1 MISDNLAALEIVN
14 YMRNSC
20 PIFLYQSSS
29 VAQLCL
35 TLFDAMDCSMPG
47 SLSIMNSWS
56 FLKLMSIES
65 LMLSNHLILYRPVLL
80 PLSVIT
86 SIRVFSNELVLHI
99 RWPKR

>member
-56 FLKLMSIES
+56 LLKLMSIES
-65 LMLSNHLILYRPVLL
+65 LMLSNHLILYRPLL

-86 SIRVFSNELVLHI
+86 SIRVFSDELVLHI
-99 RWPKR
+99 RWPKH